1 VSGARVAA
9 ALALGVTTAAATVPI
24 ARMTMTAVHGCADVL
39 LVRGTAAWQGS
50 ERRSAMIRWINVETV
65 GPLVTESTHF
75 GEVPEWAEPA
85 PPPDARL
92 VRAAAVAVGWPLPV
106 VAAAWRADRGDEGFP
121 PPSEYDTSGN
131 SPKEAV
137 RRLLDGDPKATR
149 TLLLPGAL
157 ADSLFFA
164 VAWYGVIAAVAG
176 IARRR
181 AARSVDGHHRHDH
194 AHDDRKRKEE
204 RDHPEH
210 DLR

>member
-1 VSGARVAA
+1 MSVARVAA
-9 ALALGVTTAAATVPI
+9 SLALGVATAAATVPL
-24 ARMTMTAVHGCADVL
+24 ARMTMTAVRGCADVL
-39 LVRGTAAWQGS
+39 LVRERTVWQGS

-65 GPLVTESTHF
+65 GPLVTESPRT
-75 GEVPEWAEPA
+75 GEVPAWAEPA

-92 VRAAAVAVGWPLPV
+92 VRAAAVAVGWPFPV

-149 TLLLPGAL
+149 ALLLPEAL

-164 VAWYGVIAAVAG
+164 AAWYGAIAAVAG
-176 IARRR
+176 IVRRR
-181 AARSVDGHHRHDH
+181 AAGSADRHHRHDH
-194 AHDDRKRKEE
+194 AHDDGKRHEE